1 MRNTLFTKVQELSR
15 RLKAAKS
22 IMRQR
27 LRVIDRQF
35 SIIILL
41 LSSLCLLTLPIVFRP
56 TQKEKAT
63 ISFMEDEFSEETT
76 ETETGTETETEPE
89 ADVTTET
96 QSEPSTETEGEGF
109 ETVHEDLGDEPVEA
123 QTELSLEELEKR
135 AVLGELTVTERTM
148 KKGESLLGILAEQ
161 NIPSKERMEIVD
173 ALELLLD
180 LKSLKPGLT
189 FLFFHTPEKQL
200 EGLSIRQ
207 KANES
212 LAVLREKDGSWVTFS
227 QTGRVETK
235 QEHIQVTIERTF
247 SGSAQKAGVPSNII
261 NQVTAALENEF
272 DFTTNIK
279 PNDTVDLILE
289 SKVTQGGLEIGTK
302 QLLYIGV
309 KTPSVDIH
317 KYAYNGTFYDAKG
330 RTAEITLM
338 KRPLKAR
345 PRLSSPFG
353 KRRHPILQ
361 YEIFHKGVDL
371 AVPKNTPVMAAA
383 DGTIE
388 LIGRKGSYGK
398 YIRIGHKG
406 GYQTAYAHLNGY
418 RQDLKV
424 GSRVKRGD
432 VIAYVGTTGRS
443 TGPHLH
449 FEVIKN
455 GKVVNPLGN
464 NRITSSQLSGFELE
478 KFQSWAESIHPDF
491 RQHLAGKVPPVPPK
505 KPF

>member
-1 MRNTLFTKVQELSR
+1 MKNKLLAKIQSLSY
-15 RLKAAKS
+15 RLKLTRSMVKEN
-22 IMRQR
+22 
-27 LRVIDRQF
+27 LRVINKQF
-35 SIIILL
+35 AVIILL
-41 LSSLCLLTLPIVFRP
+41 LLALCIFTFPVILQPVQKSP
-56 TQKEKAT
+56 TEIPFIET
-63 ISFMEDEFSEETT
+63 EPPEEPT
-76 ETETGTETETEPE
+76 ETELEP
-89 ADVTTET
+89 
-96 QSEPSTETEGEGF
+96 
-109 ETVHEDLGDEPVEA
+109 VHEDFGDEPVET
-123 QTELSLEELEKR
+123 QPELSIEELEKR
-135 AVLGELTVTERTM
+135 AVLGELNVTQVTLQ
-148 KKGESLLGILAEQ
+148 KGQSLLGLLAEQ
-161 NIPSKERMEIVD
+161 NIDTKERMEIVD

-189 FLFFHTPEKQL
+189 FLFFNTPEGRL
-200 EGLSIRQ
+200 EGLSVRQ
-207 KANES
+207 KENEA
-212 LAVLREKDGSWVTFS
+212 LAVLREKDDSWVTFS
-227 QTGRVETK
+227 QTGRVETR
-235 QEHIQVTIERTF
+235 QETIQVVIEKTF
-247 SGSAQKAGVPSNII
+247 SGSAQKANVPAYVI
-261 NQVTAALENEF
+261 NQVIAALDGEF
-272 DFTTNIK
+272 DFTSEIK
-279 PNDTVDLILE
+279 PNDVVEIILE
-289 SKVTQGGLEIGTK
+289 SKVTQGGLEIGNK
-302 QLLYIGV
+302 QVLYIGL
-309 KTPSVDIH
+309 KTATLNLH

-330 RTAEITLM
+330 RTSAKTLL

-424 GSRVKRGD
+424 GSRVKRGE

-455 GKVVNPLGN
+455 GNVVNPLGN
-464 NRITSSQLSGFELE
+464 NKITSSQLSGFELE

-491 RQHLAGKVPPVPPK
+491 KLHLIGKIPPVPPE

>member
-1 MRNTLFTKVQELSR
+1 MRDILLKKVQALSHH
-15 RLKAAKS
+15 LKSAQSVMKE
-22 IMRQR
+22 R
-27 LRVIDRQF
+27 LRIIRNQF
-35 SIIILL
+35 ALVVLL
-41 LSSLCLLTLPIVFRP
+41 LVLLCFITLPFVLQP
-56 TQKEKAT
+56 TSKDTEEVPL
-63 ISFMEDEFSEETT
+63 IDDESLSQETPLSESEP
-76 ETETGTETETEPE
+76 ELGTESQTE
-89 ADVTTET
+89 
-96 QSEPSTETEGEGF
+96 SGF
-109 ETVHEDLGDEPVEA
+109 EPVHEDLGDEPVES
-123 QTELSLEELEKR
+123 QQELSLEELEKR
-135 AVLGELTVTERTM
+135 AVLGELKATEVTM
-148 KKGESLLGILAEQ
+148 QKGDSLLGILANQ
-161 NIPSKERMEIVD
+161 NVPVKERMEIVD

-180 LKSLKPGLT
+180 LKSLKPGLN
-189 FLFFHTPEKQL
+189 FLFFHNQDGVL
-200 EGLSIRQ
+200 EGLSVRQ
-207 KANES
+207 KENES

-227 QTGRVETK
+227 QTGRVETR
-235 QEHIQVTIERTF
+235 QEHVQVVIERTF
-247 SGSAQKAGVPSNII
+247 SGSAQKAGVPANII
-261 NQVTAALENEF
+261 GQITAALDGEF
-272 DFTTNIK
+272 DFTTDIK
-279 PNDTVDLILE
+279 PNDVVDIIME
-289 SKVTQGGLEIGTK
+289 SKVTQGGLEIGNK
-302 QLLYIGV
+302 QVLYIGL
-309 KTPSVDIH
+309 KTATLNIH
-317 KYAYNGTFYDAKG
+317 KYAYNGTFYSPQGK
-330 RTAEITLM
+330 TSEKMIM

-353 KRRHPILQ
+353 KRRHPVLQ

-443 TGPHLH
+443 TGPHLL

-455 GKVVNPLGN
+455 GNVVNPLGN
-464 NRITSSQLSGFELE
+464 NKIVSSELTGLELE

-491 RQHLAGKVPPVPPK
+491 RLHLAGKIPPIPPL